1 MVVKAFAYFK
11 RLVTISAALL
21 VFVAGINWAVR
32 ADSSDQD
39 KPIVAQNETQT
50 ATDEK
55 NASSTESEE
64 PGIKTGEAQESTAA
78 KKRPLEDFKPSE
90 QIEAEQAVDF
100 PYDI

>member
-11 RLVTISAALL
+11 RLGIISAALL
-21 VFVAGINWAVR
+21 VFAAGINLAVR

-39 KPIVAQNETQT
+39 TPIIAQNETQP
-50 ATDEK
+50 AADEK
-55 NASSTESEE
+55 NATATESRET
-64 PGIKTGEAQESTAA
+64 GIKAGEAQESTAA
-78 KKRPLEDFKPSE
+78 QKRLLKDFKPSE